1 VPAADRLSRRIS
13 CRSDDQGHEANAVPF
28 LRVRLRPAAEKP
40 IARKR
45 AANTALPRP
54 SAPEAEPSGF
64 RAKAPE
70 LRQLLLAW
78 WELHGRHAIPWKRRL
93 DGKPPADGE
102 PLDPYGVVVAEV
114 MLQQTQL
121 QVVLPYWQRW
131 MAAFPR
137 LEALAAAEEHDVLLL
152 WQGLGY
158 YSRARRL
165 QQGARQLLE
174 AGRASAEAPGAVPW
188 PRDLE
193 GWLALPGI
201 GRSTAGSIL
210 SSAFDLP
217 FAILDGNVKRV
228 LARLI
233 ASPRRPARELQGL
246 WRLSELLLDPRR
258 PRAFNQAL
266 MDLGATLCTPRNPSC
281 GRCPWQGHCAAY
293 AAGDPAAYPVKDAP
307 RELPFQVIG
316 VGVVRNGA
324 GEVLIDQR
332 LNEGLLGGLWEFP
345 GGKQEPGEAIEATI
359 ARELREELAIEA
371 AVGEEL
377 IVVDHA
383 YSHKKLRFVV
393 HLCTWL
399 SGEPQPLASQQVRW
413 VRPEQLGEFPF
424 PAANARIIAALL
436 ARLAA
441 DAGGDGAHPGETR
454 PAA

>member
-1 VPAADRLSRRIS
+1 VLEVDLSGLNALAPGLRR
-13 CRSDDQGHEANAVPF
+13 
-28 LRVRLRPAAEKP
+28 
-40 IARKR
+40 
-45 AANTALPRP
+45 
-54 SAPEAEPSGF
+54 
-64 RAKAPE
+64 
-70 LRQLLLAW
+70 LLLAW
-78 WELHGRHAIPWKRRL
+78 WEAHGRHTIPWKRGDAGAR
-93 DGKPPADGE
+93 PSPGE
-102 PLDPYGVVVAEV
+102 PLHPYPIWVAEV

-121 QVVLPYWQRW
+121 LVVLPYWQRW
-131 MAAFPR
+131 MAAFPS

-165 QQGARQLLE
+165 HQGARQLL
-174 AGRASAEAPGAVPW
+174 GQPW
-188 PRDLE
+188 PRTLE
-193 GWLALPGI
+193 SWLALPGI

-233 ASPRRPARELQGL
+233 ASPRPPARQLKVL
-246 WRLSELLLDPRR
+246 WQLSELLLDPQR

-266 MDLGATLCTPRNPSC
+266 MDLGATVCTPRNPSC
-281 GRCPWQGHCAAY
+281 GACPLQGHCAAY

-307 RELPFQVIG
+307 RELPFQAIG

-345 GGKQEPGEAIEATI
+345 GGKQEPGEPIADTI
-359 ARELREELAIEA
+359 RRELREELAIEA

-399 SGEPQPLASQQVRW
+399 SGDPQPLASQQVRW
-413 VRPEQLGEFPF
+413 VRPEQLADFPF

-436 ARLAA
+436 ERLQA
-441 DAGGDGAHPGETR
+441 EESR

>member
-1 VPAADRLSRRIS
+1 VILAPALR
-13 CRSDDQGHEANAVPF
+13 EA
-28 LRVRLRPAAEKP
+28 
-40 IARKR
+40 
-45 AANTALPRP
+45 
-54 SAPEAEPSGF
+54 
-64 RAKAPE
+64 
-70 LRQLLLAW
+70 LLGW
-78 WELHGRHAIPWKRRL
+78 WDYNGRHLIPWKQRPGGRR
-93 DGKPPADGE
+93 PAPGE
-102 PLDPYGVVVAEV
+102 SLDPYPIWIAEV

-131 MAAFPR
+131 MAAFPS

-165 QQGARQLLE
+165 HQGARQLV
-174 AGRASAEAPGAVPW
+174 GQPW

-233 ASPRRPARELQGL
+233 ASPRPPARELAGF
-246 WRLSELLLDPRR
+246 WRLSELLLDPQR

-266 MDLGATLCTPRNPSC
+266 MDLGATVCTPRNPSC
-281 GRCPWQGHCAAY
+281 GACPWMAHCAAY
-293 AAGDPAAYPVKDAP
+293 AAGTPALYPVKDASKP
-307 RELPFQVIG
+307 LPFQVIG
-316 VGVVRNGA
+316 VGVVLNGA
-324 GEVLIDQR
+324 GQVLIDQR

-359 ARELREELAIEA
+359 ARELMEELAITV

-377 IVVDHA
+377 ITLEHA
-383 YSHKKLRFVV
+383 YSHKRLRFVV
-393 HLCTWL
+393 HLCQWV
-399 SGEPQPLASQQVRW
+399 SGEPQPLACQQVRW
-413 VRPEQLGEFPF
+413 VEPAQLSAFPF

-436 ARLAA
+436 ERLQ
-441 DAGGDGAHPGETR
+441 PGESD
-454 PAA
+454 AAA

>member
-1 VPAADRLSRRIS
+1 MTREAWQASRVPA
-13 CRSDDQGHEANAVPF
+13 Q
-28 LRVRLRPAAEKP
+28 
-40 IARKR
+40 
-45 AANTALPRP
+45 
-54 SAPEAEPSGF
+54 
-64 RAKAPE
+64 
-70 LRQLLLAW
+70 RQLLLAW
-78 WELHGRHAIPWKRRL
+78 WDVYGRHAIPWKLRA
-93 DGKPPADGE
+93 DGSRPADGE
-102 PLDPYGVVVAEV
+102 PLDPYGVWVAEV

-121 QVVLPYWQRW
+121 QVALPYWQRW
-131 MAAFPR
+131 MERFPR

-165 QQGARQLLE
+165 QQGARQLL
-174 AGRASAEAPGAVPW
+174 AAASECSEAPAAPW
-188 PRDLE
+188 PRTLE
-193 GWLALPGI
+193 AWLALPGV

-233 ASPRRPARELQGL
+233 ACPRPPARELKGFWQ
-246 WRLSELLLDPRR
+246 LSELLLHRQR

-266 MDLGATLCTPRNPSC
+266 MDLGATVCTPRNPSC
-281 GRCPWQGHCAAY
+281 AACPWQGHCAAY
-293 AAGDPAAYPVKDAP
+293 AAGDPAAYPVKEAP

-324 GEVLIDQR
+324 GDVLIDQR

-371 AVGEEL
+371 EVGEQL

-393 HLCTWL
+393 HLCSWL

-413 VRPEQLGEFPF
+413 VRPEQLGDFPF

-436 ARLAA
+436 ERLSAPGADAAA
-441 DAGGDGAHPGETR
+441 DRPQAGESR